1 MHQLCHGRRLLTDGV
16 INADHIL
23 ALLVQDGV
31 NGNRGLTGLTVADD
45 QLTLATPNGEPR
57 VNGQNTGCHRG
68 IYHNGGCRFFN
79 RAVVIGLDLALTVD
93 RLAQSVDNTA
103 NKALAYRHA
112 GTLMGT
118 HSGRTLVDLAILT
131 KQDATDLVLLNIL
144 DHALDPGVKHHD
156 LAVHGVVH
164 TVNGGNAVA
173 YANDLARAHFLCLFR
188 TGRLHAEQLRLN
200 RACFLAAQILIGL
213 KNLCQCIHALMFA
226 KHLHKGGKG
235 RRKNTVQALFL
246 LCKAHSG
253 IREHLGEQRIF
264 TQQGFCCFN
273 LLFVQ
278 IQFPQHQR
286 IILCGYGH
294 TGSPPSCPARKS
306 S

>member
-31 NGNRGLTGLTVADD
+31 NGNRGLTGLAVTDD
-45 QLTLATPNGEPR
+45 QLTLATPNGEHR
-57 VNGQNTGCHRG
+57 VNGQNTGSQRG
-68 IYHNGGCRFFN
+68 IYRLPIHNGGCRFFN
-79 RAVVIGLDLALTVD
+79 RAVVVGLDLALAVD
-93 RLAQSVDNTA
+93 GLAQSVDNTA

-118 HSGRTLVDLAILT
+118 HSGRALVDLAILA

-173 YANDLARAHFLCLFR
+173 YANNLAHFLVILVKVVIGDLLAENGYDLIR
-188 TGRLHAEQLRLN
+188 TDCCHYFTSPVSFCCNLSNLPFTERSYSQSPQRRINPPSKSGCTAMSSST
-200 RACFLAAQILIGL
+200 LAAP
-213 KNLCQCIHALMFA
+213 NFFFTNA
-226 KHLHKGGKG
+226 
-235 RRKNTVQALFL
+235 
-246 LCKAHSG
+246 
-253 IREHLGEQRIF
+253 RIF
-264 TQQGFCCFN
+264 SVCSALGGSTQSNC
-273 LLFVQ
+273 
-278 IQFPQHQR
+278 
-286 IILCGYGH
+286 
-294 TGSPPSCPARKS
+294 A
-306 S
+306 